1 MAIVKCNE
9 YLENTLSFSYCRNCS
24 KAFISK
30 QNKIRN
36 SQGKGKNYCFTL
48 DIWNSYIFNF
58 LSFYCWQIL
67 RLLVLRRSKWSNSF
81 SIWVQRSSSMV
92 FNQPYYLLFIDC
104 SSFKFFF
111 EKKFLDFS
119 HLLEVDGARN
129 DLRADDQPR
138 RTGNLQ
144 RLRGG
149 PRAVDDR
156 SCYRAVHV
164 GLQPV
169 DIIASGLRRIDDAVH
184 RDRPARRHHRGME
197 IGEHTL
203 CLGGQSYRLTATWHR
218 SHHCALCY
226 KKSEMSWIKGA
237 VNLKG

>member
-1 MAIVKCNE
+1 MV
-9 YLENTLSFSYCRNCS
+9 CRCCDYGCS
-24 KAFISK
+24 AVCGALG
-30 QNKIRN
+30 R
-36 SQGKGKNYCFTL
+36 
-48 DIWNSYIFNF
+48 D
-58 LSFYCWQIL
+58 
-67 RLLVLRRSKWSNSF
+67 
-81 SIWVQRSSSMV
+81 
-92 FNQPYYLLFIDC
+92 
-104 SSFKFFF
+104 
-111 EKKFLDFS
+111 DFA
-119 HLLEVDGARN
+119 HLLEVDGTWN

-169 DIIASGLRRIDDAVH
+169 DISASGLRRIDDAVH

-203 CLGGQSYRLTATWHR
+203 CLGGDAGLCCENRCLAEDR
-218 SHHCALCY
+218 EFLHH
-226 KKSEMSWIKGA
+226 G
-237 VNLKG
+237 